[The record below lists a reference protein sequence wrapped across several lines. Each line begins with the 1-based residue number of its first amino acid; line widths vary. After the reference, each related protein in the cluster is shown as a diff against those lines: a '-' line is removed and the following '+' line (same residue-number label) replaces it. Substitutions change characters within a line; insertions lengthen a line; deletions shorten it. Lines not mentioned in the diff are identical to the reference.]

1 MAKTKSIDTPDWP
14 TMVAGRLG
22 DGKLVGIDD
31 SVWLYR
37 RVPLSPVAEA
47 KTNDKAMMAGLPIQS
62 AYEEVAALTSFRGN
76 RRSMVKSGYRETHLI
91 LVNIPTLFRPEP
103 GPINEY
109 LKEQFPTS
117 VVDSRVLLFGVKL
130 QASVGSGGIRSAINS
145 VAEAFI
151 VGGTPMSDYD
161 RDYDAVTAALT
172 RAGLGA
178 MTNEDL
184 RLANAWWNHGTF
196 PDTPALFHSD
206 HMHIF
211 ATAEASEVAESFGAD
226 KCDTWPDIIGSHAI
240 TFASVQEL
248 ELPYVDA
255 RDASSKWVVPLVRS
269 NAAVVSIRALVEPAR
284 ITRDELRRQRKG
296 YTDDLNAR
304 YKEGKMD
311 RAELDAKI
319 SELGEVEGIYS
330 DGNGPVTLVDTSIL
344 VGFDGQVTD
353 MSTVASAQVTLNT
366 MLFRQQSAW
375 AETMIC
381 SKIRANPNLHDLPV
395 TTVAFSGIPGLS
407 TVGDREG
414 ALVGFTEGDRQPALL
429 SPTAIAKEDT
439 FPLCV
444 VAAASGA
451 GKSMMMLWLADQ
463 YARMGRPVVI
473 IDPKLGS
480 DHSLAVRASGG
491 QVSSLDDLLS
501 ADGIL
506 DPLRFAITP
515 HDGIEMASSMILSVN
530 PFGYEKLTYEVPLM
544 AALNYGVANGGTC
557 VGQALTIAHAAG
569 QADPT
574 MVKKIFDLANA
585 SPMFRSMVGLDPKS
599 QGLRIADGITLIKV
613 GNTHLNLPSPGAK
626 PDEMDISQRISL
638 AVVRMMIF
646 GSATALT
653 GRDGVILQDE
663 AWTILNTD
671 PKEVERLGR
680 LARSQRVLPILF
692 SQDISGAV
700 KAGLQGFISRGFVG
714 PIADPDEARAAM
726 ELFGIEET
734 PERMARIT
742 AGGTTDSYDTN
753 ELAAPNWN
761 SMKALRDP
769 YTREVLRGSVW
780 LYSDLAGRVIPVE
793 VTIPPAFLKLASTSA
808 QDLDARAAENEL
820 AKLAG

>member
-1 MAKTKSIDTPDWP
+1 MAKKISLDTPDWP

-22 DGKLVGIDD
+22 DGKLVSINGD
-31 SVWLYR
+31 VWLYR

-47 KTNDKAMMAGLPIQS
+47 KTSEKAMMAGLPINS
-62 AYEEVAALTSFRGN
+62 AYEEVAALTSLRGN
-76 RRSMVKSGYRETHLI
+76 RRSMLKSGYRETHLELI
-91 LVNIPTLFRPEP
+91 NIPTIFQPQP
-103 GPINEY
+103 GPIAEY
-109 LKEQFPTS
+109 LSEQFPTT

-130 QASVGSGGIRSAINS
+130 QSHVGSGGLRSAIES
-145 VAEAFI
+145 VAETFI
-151 VGGTPMSDYD
+151 SGGTPMSDFD
-161 RDYDAVTAALT
+161 KDYEAVDAALN
-172 RAGLGA
+172 RAGLSPLS
-178 MTNEDL
+178 NEDL
-184 RLANAWWNHGTF
+184 RLANAWWNHGNF
-196 PDTPALFHSD
+196 PDTPALFHAD

-211 ATAEASEVAESFGAD
+211 ASSEATGVAESFGAER
-226 KCDTWPDIIGSHAI
+226 CNTWPAIIGAHSI
-240 TFASVQEL
+240 TFASVQDL

-255 RDASSKWVVPLVRS
+255 RDSTSKWVVPLIRS

-284 ITRDELRRQRKG
+284 VTRDELRRQRKG

-319 SELGEVEGIYS
+319 NELGEVEGIYS
-330 DGNGPVTLVDTSIL
+330 DGNGPTTLVDTSIL

-353 MSTVASAQVTLNT
+353 MTMVAGAQVTLNT
-366 MLFRQQSAW
+366 MLYRQQQAW

-381 SKIRANPNLHDLPV
+381 SAVRANPNLHDLPV
-395 TTVAFSGIPGLS
+395 PTVAFSGIPGLS
-407 TVGDREG
+407 TVGDPEG

-451 GKSMMMLWLADQ
+451 GKSMMLLWWADQ

-473 IDPKLGS
+473 IDPKVGS
-480 DHSLAVRASGG
+480 DHSLAVQNSGG

-515 HDGIEMASSMILSVN
+515 HDGIEMASSMILTVN
-530 PFGYEKLTYEVPLM
+530 PFGHRKLEFEVPLM

-557 VGQALTIAHAAG
+557 VGQALMIAHNAG
-569 QADPT
+569 QADPS
-574 MVKKIFDLANA
+574 MVKLLFDLANA
-585 SPMFRSMVGLDPKS
+585 SPMFRAMVGQDPKS
-599 QGLRIADGITLIKV
+599 VGLRIADGITLIKV
-613 GNTHLNLPSPGAK
+613 GNAHLNLPTPGALVS
-626 PDEMDISQRISL
+626 EMDLSQRISL
-638 AVVRMMIF
+638 AVVRMMLF
-646 GSATALT
+646 GAATALT

-700 KAGLQGFISRGFVG
+700 RAGLQGFISRGFVG
-714 PIADPDEARAAM
+714 PIADPVEARAAL

-734 PERMARIT
+734 EERMARIT
-742 AGGTTDSYDTN
+742 AGATTDSYDTN
-753 ELAAPNWN
+753 QLAAPNWN

-769 YTREVLRGSVW
+769 RTREVIRGSVW
-780 LYSDLAGRVIPVE
+780 LYSDLSGRVIPVE
-793 VTIPPAFLKLASTSA
+793 ASIPPAFLALASTNA
-808 QDLDARAAENEL
+808 GDLDARAQAARAAL
-820 AKLAG
+820 AAV